1 MINKSAIILI
11 QLYQKFISP
20 YKGYCCAYKVH
31 HNDVSCSQFAK
42 LTIQN
47 IGFFKSISQI
57 LKRFKECKNANDYI
71 QNEYEINKKKE
82 DFKPSRAEQC
92 GQCSCDM
99 LSVGSCFHI
108 QSN

>member
-47 IGFFKSISQI
+47 ITRFCLGKLVFTTLFIS
-57 LKRFKECKNANDYI
+57 E
-71 QNEYEINKKKE
+71 
-82 DFKPSRAEQC
+82 
-92 GQCSCDM
+92 
-99 LSVGSCFHI
+99 LSSL
-108 QSN
+108 